1 MKVKFYGVRGSV
13 PTPGLEFAQY
23 GGNTLCVLVTF
34 SNNRMCIL
42 DAGTGIR
49 VLGNEMTGWRREE
62 ITNLCLLMTHTHLDH
77 IEGFRFFKPG
87 YDPGVKLS
95 IVTCGMGR
103 EEGELRNA
111 LEEHMSPHFHPVP
124 LSQMG
129 ADIVIEQ
136 TPAASWDIA
145 DGITVDAME
154 IPHPV
159 KTFSYRF
166 HDNGKTLVYCTDIEH
181 GDSVNARVIEFAR
194 GADLLIHDAQYTP
207 EELLTR
213 KGWGH
218 SSWEQAIEVGER
230 AGVKKLALFHHDPDH
245 DDSMLGGI
253 EAQCR
258 DRFPAA
264 FMAREGMEIEL

>member
-13 PTPGLEFAQY
+13 PTPGSEFAQY
-23 GGNTLCVLVTF
+23 GGNTICILLTF
-34 SNNRMCIL
+34 SNNRICIL

-49 VLGNEMTGWRREE
+49 MLGNEMIHWRREQVGA
-62 ITNLCLLMTHTHLDH
+62 LYLLITHTHLDH

-87 YDPGVKLS
+87 YDPRVKLS
-95 IVTCGMGR
+95 VVTCGVGR
-103 EEGELRNA
+103 QDGELRNA

-124 LSQMG
+124 LNQMG
-129 ADIVIEQ
+129 ANITIEQ
-136 TPAASWDIA
+136 TDVKSWDIV

-166 HDNGKTLVYCTDIEH
+166 SDNGKTLVYCTDIEH
-181 GDSVNARVIEFAR
+181 KDGIYAQMVEFAR
-194 GADLLIHDAQYTP
+194 GADLLIHDAQYTT
-207 EELLTR
+207 EELPSR

-218 SSWEQAIEVGER
+218 SSWQQAIEVAER
-230 AGVKKLALFHHDPDH
+230 AGVKKLALLHHDPDH
-245 DDSMLGGI
+245 DDSLLAEI
-253 EAQCR
+253 EAQCKG
-258 DRFPAA
+258 RFQGA